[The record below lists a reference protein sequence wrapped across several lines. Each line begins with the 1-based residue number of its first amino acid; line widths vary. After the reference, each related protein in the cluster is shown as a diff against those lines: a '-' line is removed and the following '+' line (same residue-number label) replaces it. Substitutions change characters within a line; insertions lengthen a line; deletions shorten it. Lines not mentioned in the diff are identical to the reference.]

1 MFGKIIDNLIRI
13 VKKKEVLPIV
23 QYKEEV
29 KSFEGKVCLIC
40 GGTGGIGF
48 AIAKLLIDSKCKII
62 IAGTNVNKLEEIK
75 KDKRFPEIKTVVIDY
90 SNANGMNEAINRA
103 IDIYGHI
110 DIFISSSG
118 VHTHN
123 VSFWDISP
131 KEFDRVHGIN
141 MKGTYFACQA
151 IAKHMKDSSIRG
163 NILIVSSSRGSEPA
177 WSPYG
182 ISKWGI
188 NGFIKGL
195 ASLLIPYGIVVNA
208 IAPGTTAT
216 PLIGVKNGDSI
227 WTDENRVKRYILPEE
242 VASLAKYL
250 VSEENKMIVGEVI
263 HISGGRG
270 TFDIR

>member
-1 MFGKIIDNLIRI
+1 MLGKIIDNLIRI
-13 VKKKEVLPIV
+13 VKKKEVLPVV
-23 QYKEEV
+23 QYKEEI
-29 KSFEGKVCLIC
+29 KSFEDKVCLIC

-48 AIAKLLIDSKCKII
+48 AIAKLLIDSKCKAI

-75 KDKRFPEIKTVVIDY
+75 KDKRFSEIKTVVIDY
-90 SNANGMNEAINRA
+90 SNAGGMNEAINRA

-118 VHTHN
+118 VHTQN

-216 PLIGVKNGDSI
+216 PLIGVKYGDSI
-227 WTDENRVKRYILPEE
+227 WTDENSVKRYILPEE
-242 VASLAKYL
+242 VASLAKFL